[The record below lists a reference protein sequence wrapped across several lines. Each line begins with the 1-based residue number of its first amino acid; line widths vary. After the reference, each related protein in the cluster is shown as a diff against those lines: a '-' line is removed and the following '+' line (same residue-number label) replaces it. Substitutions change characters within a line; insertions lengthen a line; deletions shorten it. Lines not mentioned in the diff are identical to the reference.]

1 MGGKSR
7 SKIGE
12 RGLKQLK
19 KQTKSYDNAGSLLC
33 WPKTTTNTTTTTII
47 ITITTIEFGKSSINL
62 LANEE
67 EGRGKNHE
75 PVKHQ
80 QQIWPI
86 EKKAKTPQQK
96 QKAKSKKQ
104 KAKSNKKK
112 LAKNNRMYAKLSAL
126 TPNNIK
132 VNNILHLA
140 ISLSLALFFTRT
152 HVLEHRN
159 NGLFSVFFKTLP
171 PALLSALPFNLN
183 TLQKQFVNEP
193 KKRLDRF
200 IYTCAAIQP
209 LSH

>member
-1 MGGKSR
+1 M
-7 SKIGE
+7 
-12 RGLKQLK
+12 
-19 KQTKSYDNAGSLLC
+19 T
-33 WPKTTTNTTTTTII
+33 

-62 LANEE
+62 LVNEE
-67 EGRGKNHE
+67 QGRGKNHE

-86 EKKAKTPQQK
+86 EKKPKTPQQ
-96 QKAKSKKQ
+96 KQ

-140 ISLSLALFFTRT
+140 ISLSLTLFFTRT

-193 KKRLDRF
+193 KKRLDSF